1 LRGGESEITLK
12 ERRNEEEESEKEK
25 PEILHS

>member
-12 ERRNEEEESEKEK
+12 ERRNEEEESEEEK